1 MPSRRLTFDPLDHR
15 HGRTLVTGEVD
26 AHTVDQLV
34 AWLGSARSEDDLQ
47 VELDLSG
54 IEFVDSAGLQALVQ
68 QTHEFHR
75 HGGCLVLTGVPEAV
89 HRLIRT
95 AALDGDLNIAQTSL
109 DG

>member
-1 MPSRRLTFDPLDHR
+1 MPSRRLTFDQVDGR
-15 HGRTLVTGEVD
+15 DGRTVVTGEVD

-34 AWLGSARSEDDLQ
+34 TWLESARAAGALQ

-54 IEFVDSAGLQALVQ
+54 IRFVDSAGLQAFVQ

-75 HGGCLVLTGVPEAV
+75 HGGRLRLRGVPEGV
-89 HRLIRT
+89 HRLVRL
-95 AALDGDLNIAQTSL
+95 AALDGQLDITHTSL